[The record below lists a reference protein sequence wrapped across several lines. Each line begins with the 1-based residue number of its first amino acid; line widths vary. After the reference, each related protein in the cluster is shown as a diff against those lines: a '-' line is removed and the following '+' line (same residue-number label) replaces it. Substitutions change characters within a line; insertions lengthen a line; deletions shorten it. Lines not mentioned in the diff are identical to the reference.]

1 MIFDN
6 IEKCRSLVFVTHSFN
21 GLLKKKII
29 DANKTMNQ
37 QLIIKQKYCIETF
50 FPILGVQIR
59 TTLGHFPAELSS
71 LADFRCVKASSIDD
85 GKEQYAYQ
93 TTVNIGGHVF
103 RGILHDQGLE
113 EGMIDH
119 HYNKNSNNH
128 QESLHPSTSSC
139 PLMTTSP
146 FTDFMSRAQFSSVLR
161 RQTIFMD
168 ILQNLVIQWNDCYF
182 KLWLIVYCYFSCSHI
197 LR

>member
-1 MIFDN
+1 MMMIMGRRCEDCGN
-6 IEKCRSLVFVTHSFN
+6 QAKKECLYMRCRTCCKSKAFHCQTH
-21 GLLKKKII
+21 
-29 DANKTMNQ
+29 
-37 QLIIKQKYCIETF
+37 IKSTWVPAYRRPHHKHQSQPPSTSNPKRMREHQRLSNSSPSPSGI
-50 FPILGVQIR
+50 QIR
-59 TTLGHFPAELSS
+59 TTPGHFPAELSS
-71 LADFRCVKASSIDD
+71 LADFRCVKVSSIDD

-113 EGMIDH
+113 KGMIDH

-128 QESLHPSTSSC
+128 QELLPPSTSSC

-161 RQTIFMD
+161 R
-168 ILQNLVIQWNDCYF
+168 
-182 KLWLIVYCYFSCSHI
+182 
-197 LR
+197 